1 MVITLGSPAIQVF
14 IECIAGSKYMNTSLP
29 RQFASCTRE
38 GLVFTGMHKSRYESS
53 LHLICFL
60 PRIKRGTTST
70 GMTKYH
76 CLLNINNINKL
87 IMQNSVANWKLK
99 GIPSQKT
106 GFFSYVIE
114 GYSLI
119 KSVWFFIM
127 VENLGEKRGK
137 LYISRNSCNPKTWSN
152 SISFDPKTLSHSISH
167 NPKMRIRSISWNPKC
182 EGD

>member
-1 MVITLGSPAIQVF
+1 MVWKNINVYVFFSLRRGDLIGRSCPLGSPAIQVF

-99 GIPSQKT
+99 GIPSQKKT
-106 GFFSYVIE
+106 V
-114 GYSLI
+114 
-119 KSVWFFIM
+119 FFICHRGVFTDQKCM
-127 VENLGEKRGK
+127 VAF
-137 LYISRNSCNPKTWSN
+137 S
-152 SISFDPKTLSHSISH
+152 
-167 NPKMRIRSISWNPKC
+167 
-182 EGD
+182 

>member
-1 MVITLGSPAIQVF
+1 MGSPAIQVF

-87 IMQNSVANWKLK
+87 IMQNSPANWNLK
-99 GIPSQKT
+99 GIPSQK
-106 GFFSYVIE
+106 
-114 GYSLI
+114 
-119 KSVWFFIM
+119 KKQFFISTSGLCLKWLSFYKG
-127 VENLGEKRGK
+127 VRPKIKRK
-137 LYISRNSCNPKTWSN
+137 NIDIS
-152 SISFDPKTLSHSISH
+152 SFLDFFLNFVPVD
-167 NPKMRIRSISWNPKC
+167 WF
-182 EGD
+182 

>member
-1 MVITLGSPAIQVF
+1 MRLLPIELLTDISTFRALGSPAIQVF

-99 GIPSQKT
+99 GIPSQKKT
-106 GFFSYVIE
+106 VFFIIIE

-119 KSVWFFIM
+119 KSVWLLFH
-127 VENLGEKRGK
+127 NGRKPWRKKR
-137 LYISRNSCNPKTWSN
+137 KTIYFS
-152 SISFDPKTLSHSISH
+152 
-167 NPKMRIRSISWNPKC
+167 
-182 EGD
+182 

>member
-1 MVITLGSPAIQVF
+1 MHKSKVNPLGSPAIQVF

-87 IMQNSVANWKLK
+87 IMQTSVAN
-99 GIPSQKT
+99 
-106 GFFSYVIE
+106 
-114 GYSLI
+114 
-119 KSVWFFIM
+119 
-127 VENLGEKRGK
+127 
-137 LYISRNSCNPKTWSN
+137 
-152 SISFDPKTLSHSISH
+152 
-167 NPKMRIRSISWNPKC
+167 
-182 EGD
+182 

>member
-1 MVITLGSPAIQVF
+1 MQIPHYFFSVVRLIKWCNTFDTMGQQTTDAKRRSLFWLNNSNALGSPAIQVF

-87 IMQNSVANWKLK
+87 IMQNSVAN
-99 GIPSQKT
+99 
-106 GFFSYVIE
+106 
-114 GYSLI
+114 
-119 KSVWFFIM
+119 
-127 VENLGEKRGK
+127 
-137 LYISRNSCNPKTWSN
+137 
-152 SISFDPKTLSHSISH
+152 
-167 NPKMRIRSISWNPKC
+167 
-182 EGD
+182 

>member
-1 MVITLGSPAIQVF
+1 MQTENVMISLLDLRVVGPLKVFLFESFRVTALGSPAIQVF

-87 IMQNSVANWKLK
+87 IMQNSVAN
-99 GIPSQKT
+99 
-106 GFFSYVIE
+106 
-114 GYSLI
+114 
-119 KSVWFFIM
+119 
-127 VENLGEKRGK
+127 
-137 LYISRNSCNPKTWSN
+137 
-152 SISFDPKTLSHSISH
+152 
-167 NPKMRIRSISWNPKC
+167 
-182 EGD
+182 

>member
-1 MVITLGSPAIQVF
+1 MWVYRVWFCTQLFGYQNLVLFSWNPLGSPAIQVF

-119 KSVWFFIM
+119 KSVWLLFH
-127 VENLGEKRGK
+127 NGRKPWRKKR
-137 LYISRNSCNPKTWSN
+137 KTIYFS
-152 SISFDPKTLSHSISH
+152 
-167 NPKMRIRSISWNPKC
+167 
-182 EGD
+182 